1 MIEKKSDIKKIK
13 VGDPWSRLSNGKV
26 TKITKGSLYVENEAG
41 KEWEIGFP
49 IVEDEFYFAD
59 QFDTELKVTRTELS
73 QIFINH
79 PRIIMTA
86 CYHKQVKEK
95 DLNEEFFKLY
105 ANEGGVIISKVD
117 YTKKVKELTK
127 VALKGEE
134 RVIVGR
140 HESSID
146 DFGRMH
152 FTDVEIEQDKTKEY
166 DVRHRLVDPRT
177 LKFVIVANVKY
188 TAK

>member
-1 MIEKKSDIKKIK
+1 MTEKKSNIKKIK

-26 TKITKGSLYVENEAG
+26 TKVTSGSLYVENEAG
-41 KEWEIGFP
+41 KQWEIGFP

-59 QFDTELKVTRTELS
+59 QFDTEVKITRTELS
-73 QIFINH
+73 QVFINH

-105 ANEGGVIISKVD
+105 ANKGGIIISEAD
-117 YTKKVKELTK
+117 YIKKVKELTK

-134 RVIVGR
+134 RIIVGR
-140 HESSID
+140 HEGSID

-152 FTDVEIEQDKTKEY
+152 FTDVNAEWNKEKDY
-166 DVRHRLVDPRT
+166 DTRHRLVDPRT
-177 LKFVIVANVKY
+177 LKWVIVANTKFTVK
-188 TAK
+188 